1 MAITFNSTFR
11 SSKYKAKFAADAK
24 QNMELV
30 IAVAKRNLL
39 SDLGRGLN
47 PDGIP
52 LRNEREYKP
61 SYAEYKAQKT
71 GRPKGKV
78 DLSLS
83 NQMLNSLQTQ
93 VVQVNN
99 ETIGRLYF
107 ENTFRE
113 RVVKNLK
120 KWQFFGFSKATM
132 TYFYKKFG
140 R

>member
-1 MAITFNSTFR
+1 MGIDFKSTFR
-11 SSKYKAKFAADAK
+11 ASKYKEKWRQKHK
-24 QNMELV
+24 QDMELV
-30 IAVAKRNLL
+30 IAVAKRNLVV
-39 SDLGRGLN
+39 DLGRGLN

-93 VVQVNN
+93 VIQANN

-120 KWQFFGFSKATM
+120 KWKFFGFSKTTM
-132 TYFYKKFG
+132 NYFYKKFG
-140 R
+140 K

>member
-1 MAITFNSTFR
+1 MAIDFKSTFR
-11 SSKYKAKFAADAK
+11 ASNYKTKWAQKHK
-24 QNMELV
+24 QEMELV
-30 IAVAKRNLL
+30 IAVAKRNLI
-39 SDLGRGLN
+39 SDLGRGLS

-52 LRNEREYKP
+52 LNNQRKYSED
-61 SYAEYKAQKT
+61 YAAFKAQKT

-93 VVQVNN
+93 VIQTNN

-113 RVVKNLK
+113 RVVRNLK
-120 KWQFFGFSKATM
+120 KWKFFGFSKATM

-140 R
+140 K